1 LFMTG
6 LKIRQLI
13 DSSFMIYDKKSK
25 KSRPIEY
32 KDIVLLTPT
41 KKNNLTILEIFK
53 TLDIPLEMKDAQN
66 YFQATEIRTMISLLQ
81 LIDNPYQDIPLA
93 AVLRSPIVGLI
104 EPELASIRLAD
115 RAHTYYDAVLAYQA
129 SNEDE
134 LAAKLEHFG
143 KQLEHW
149 RELARRSSIT
159 DLLWDIYYETGYL

>member
-1 LFMTG
+1 M
-6 LKIRQLI
+6 
-13 DSSFMIYDKKSK
+13 
-25 KSRPIEY
+25 
-32 KDIVLLTPT
+32 
-41 KKNNLTILEIFK
+41 N
-53 TLDIPLEMKDAQN
+53 DAQN

-104 EPELASIRLAD
+104 EPELASIRLAN

-159 DLLWDIYYETGYL
+159 DLLWDIYYETGYLEYVVGLPAGHRDKPIFMHWLIVPKLTSKVLSEDYTSSCVSLKKCKKKIKT